1 MKEKM
6 KERRDMKNT
15 QISVRLDEN
24 LKNEFD
30 IFCKESN
37 ITVKYAVET
46 FIVKTIEGKKIPY
59 KVNRFMKNNI
69 ENSDSVLKSGKSRI
83 GIEVSAETQR
93 RFQEIC
99 TESGYGMGMV
109 IRIFMWYCVKNGF
122 KE

>member
-6 KERRDMKNT
+6 KERRDMKNA

-46 FIVKTIEGKKIPY
+46 FIVKTIEGKKIPF
-59 KVNRFMKNNI
+59 KVNRFLEI
-69 ENSDSVLKSGKSRI
+69 FFEFPLKPQSLSCFF
-83 GIEVSAETQR
+83 
-93 RFQEIC
+93 RFL
-99 TESGYGMGMV
+99 
-109 IRIFMWYCVKNGF
+109 IRNPNFQYYF
-122 KE
+122 S

>member
-6 KERRDMKNT
+6 KERRDMKNA

-46 FIVKTIEGKKIPY
+46 SSKRLREKKY
-59 KVNRFMKNNI
+59 RTK
-69 ENSDSVLKSGKSRI
+69 
-83 GIEVSAETQR
+83 
-93 RFQEIC
+93 
-99 TESGYGMGMV
+99 
-109 IRIFMWYCVKNGF
+109 
-122 KE
+122 